1 MVRVVE
7 DKENYKGNKEKEKE
21 DKDSYKDIKI
31 TKDKENYKGAVIPC
45 RGGGW
50 GARGTWT

>member
-7 DKENYKGNKEKEKE
+7 DKENYKGNKEEDKE
-21 DKDSYKDIKI
+21 DKDRYKDIKI

-50 GARGTWT
+50 GDGVV